1 MLRMHPT
8 PQTAEKSI
16 HIPAAG
22 RWRFVVPLRILHN
35 NSTLPVFPWPLPTDN
50 LPLKKNPI

>member
-22 RWRFVVPLRILHN
+22 GWRFVAPLRILHS
-35 NSTLPVFPWPLPTDN
+35 NSTLPVFPGHCQR
-50 LPLKKNPI
+50 IICR